1 MAEKCQN
8 AVNKIKRKKSMQ
20 ELHQNR
26 QNVVDNSRT
35 IYLGKYYIFEFWQNI
50 STLEIDRLGKNKYRI
65 IFHQLST

>member
-1 MAEKCQN
+1 MAEQCQN
-8 AVNKIKRKKSMQ
+8 AVNKIKRKKNMQ

-35 IYLGKYYIFEFWQNI
+35 IYLGKYIFEFWQNI

>member
-1 MAEKCQN
+1 
-8 AVNKIKRKKSMQ
+8 MQ